1 MPHNYPFMNTSTLL
15 TFNIRY
21 YRRHL
26 LLSILCLTGISLGVG
41 IVVAVQL
48 INNSALQSFTSTV
61 EVLSGKATHS
71 VVSEYGRIEEKYF
84 VPIWK
89 HPDVQA
95 ASPIVETMA
104 TTVETGDEPIRFLGL
119 DPFLDAQFRQFTPNQ
134 TDKKKFVD
142 FLSSPVPAVFLSAG
156 LMRQYRLQP
165 GGMLTVLTAGIE
177 KKVRILG
184 SIQGSDTL
192 GLGEHIAIMDI
203 AAAQELFGKLGYL
216 DRIDII
222 ASDNPTKLGQFLP
235 PTLKL
240 KKRGERTATLK
251 SMLYSFQLNLTGM
264 SLLALFVG
272 IFLIYN
278 FSMFSV
284 LSRREDMSLLLT
296 LGASRKEL
304 VVAFLGES
312 ILFGVVGSIIGIGFG
327 YLVAYISLEKVS
339 TTIAELYFYVK
350 ADTVHLTVPI
360 VLTGLAIGFF
370 ATFVGIALPALEV
383 SMTPPVMGIKR
394 RTIEDRAH
402 NVKGFL
408 LIAAIACLLCGSVT
422 FWASRFSIYW
432 GWASA
437 LFVTLAFALSTPT
450 LVSPAT
456 YYAGIAFKKA
466 FKSLTAF
473 MAARTIRAS
482 LSRTS
487 IAVAALAVALSVTI
501 GVDNMIFSFR
511 ESVRSWLDGYLQ
523 GDLYISPASPKWG
536 HPLPEALIDQ
546 LRTNPD
552 IEAVE
557 RYSTYMVNLE
567 GKPVR
572 IRAIDG
578 HVLKDHSK
586 FIFLKGKDLPW
597 EKLLDGGVFISES
610 LAVLRGLHMGDFIT
624 LKAEDGNH
632 RFPVVAIVRDY
643 SSDQGI
649 IQMDRYVYERI
660 WNDKRVQ
667 SVALFLKSDVSSD
680 KIRSSIV
687 SNFPGLDR
695 TIVSN
700 SKMKENVLVIFDKT
714 FAPTAT
720 LKGVCLLV
728 ALLGVA
734 TALMAILLERSR
746 DMTVLGHLGLTRKE
760 MGWMNVFQALIMG
773 AAAFLIAIFCG
784 MVLTYVIVH
793 AINYRSFGWSI
804 DLHLNYLI
812 YLKIFILTM
821 LACIGSAIYPSYELV
836 STSIRALPD
845 DE

>member
-1 MPHNYPFMNTSTLL
+1 MNTSSLL
-15 TFNIRY
+15 KFNIRY
-21 YRRHL
+21 YRRHV
-26 LLSILCLTGISLGVG
+26 LLSVLCLTGISLGVG

-48 INNSALQSFTSTV
+48 INNSALKSFTSTV
-61 EVLSGKATHS
+61 DVLSGKATHS
-71 VVSEYGRIEEKYF
+71 VMSEYGRIEEKYF
-84 VPIWK
+84 APIWK

-95 ASPIVETMA
+95 ASPIVEVMA
-104 TTVETGDEPIRFLGL
+104 IALETGYEPIRFLGV
-119 DPFLDAQFRQFTPNQ
+119 DPFLDAPFRQFTPNQ
-134 TDKKKFVD
+134 SDEKKFAE
-142 FLSSPVPAVFLSAG
+142 FLSSPVPTVFLSSE
-156 LMRQYRLQP
+156 LMQRYNLHH
-165 GGMLTVLTAGIE
+165 GDMLTVLTAGIE
-177 KKVRILG
+177 NKVRILG

-192 GLGEHIAIMDI
+192 GLGEHVAIMDI
-203 AAAQELFGKLGYL
+203 AVAQELFGRLGYL
-216 DRIDII
+216 ERIDVI
-222 ASDNPTKLGQFLP
+222 ASGDPNALRQSLP
-235 PTLKL
+235 SSLKL
-240 KKRGERTATLK
+240 TQRGERKATLK

-304 VVAFLGES
+304 VLAFLGES
-312 ILFGVVGSIIGIGFG
+312 ILFGTIGSIIGIAFG

-339 TTIAELYFYVK
+339 STITELYFYVK
-350 ADTVHLTVPI
+350 ADAVHLTAPI
-360 VLTGLAIGFF
+360 VFIGLAIGFV
-370 ATFVGIALPALEV
+370 ATFVGIALPAWEV

-402 NVKGFL
+402 NVKGYLFV
-408 LIAAIACLLCGSVT
+408 AAIVCLIGGGVT
-422 FWASRFSIYW
+422 FWASRFSIFW

-450 LVSPAT
+450 LVSPVT
-456 YYAGIAFKKA
+456 HYAGIAFKKT

-511 ESVRSWLDGYLQ
+511 ESVRFWLEGYLE
-523 GDLYISPASPKWG
+523 GDLYISPASTKWA
-536 HPLPEALIDQ
+536 HPLPEALLDQ
-546 LRTNPD
+546 LRNDPD
-552 IEAVE
+552 IDAVE
-557 RYSTYMVNLE
+557 RYSTYVVNLE

-578 HVLKDHSK
+578 HVLKDHSR
-586 FIFLKGKDLPW
+586 FIFLKGEYRPW
-597 EKLLDGGVFISES
+597 EKLMEGGVFISEP
-610 LAVLRGLHMGDFIT
+610 LAVLRRLNLGDSIT
-624 LKAEDGNH
+624 LKADDGDH
-632 RFPVVAIVRDY
+632 QFPVVAIVRDY

-649 IQMDRYVYERI
+649 IQMHRPVYERI
-660 WNDKRVQ
+660 WNDTRVQ
-667 SVALFLKSDVSSD
+667 SVALFLKPGVSSD
-680 KIRSSIV
+680 KVRRSIV
-687 SNFPGLDR
+687 SKFPGLDR
-695 TIVSN
+695 TIISN
-700 SKMKENVLVIFDKT
+700 SSMKKNVLVIFDKT

-746 DMTVLGHLGLTRKE
+746 DMNVLGHLGLTRKE
-760 MGWMNVFQALIMG
+760 MGWINVFQALMMG
-773 AAAFLIAIFCG
+773 AAAFLVSIFCG
-784 MVLTYVIVH
+784 IALTYVIVH

-804 DLHLNYLI
+804 DLHFNYMI
-812 YLKIFILTM
+812 FLKISLLTM
-821 LACIGSAIYPSYELV
+821 AACVISAIYPSYKLAYTAV
-836 STSIRALPD
+836 RQFPD
-845 DE
+845 EE